1 MSLIDLVKQQLG
13 HGGLREISEHLGI
26 DPATSHD
33 AVTAAVPLMLGSMA
47 QQADQPGGAAAIY
60 QEASS
65 HPGLLGDLGE
75 FIRSEFEAAA
85 GHADNLVSRLLG
97 QRNETV
103 QHGVQQAS
111 GLDPERT
118 TRLLVMLAP
127 IVMGALAHH
136 LREQH
141 MQPTQLASVL
151 QQEAQIARLQAQA
164 QLPRMGGLLGS
175 WFGRR

>member
-13 HGGLREISEHLGI
+13 NGGLRQISDHLGT

-47 QQADQPGGAAAIY
+47 QQAGQPGGAAAIY

-65 HPGLLGDLGE
+65 HPGLLGDLGDLVRAT
-75 FIRSEFEAAA
+75 IGTAA
-85 GHADNLVSRLLG
+85 GHADELVSRLLG

-118 TRLLVMLAP
+118 TRLLVVLAP
-127 IVMGALAHH
+127 MVM
-136 LREQH
+136 
-141 MQPTQLASVL
+141 
-151 QQEAQIARLQAQA
+151 
-164 QLPRMGGLLGS
+164 
-175 WFGRR
+175 